1 MGQLESLDSD
11 EGLAK
16 RRHRHWY
23 DRLMMLSD
31 GVFAIAITIL
41 ATEITPLMTPGASL
55 AALWSSLTPQ
65 LDAYALSAVVICIFW
80 LAHRR
85 FMAMILTVDAPL
97 TVITLVMLGLV
108 ALLPA
113 ATRLADRQHGS
124 PYAMIIYGGLVI
136 AIGLASAALWGYAA
150 LLANLAS
157 GEVSK
162 AQRWFFFVL
171 ILLTPPFFL
180 AITGTLQRPPPGV
193 VPLTLVALFLIGWPM
208 RLWISRRLEPARPRE
223 PKSEPES

>member
-11 EGLAK
+11 EGLVR

-31 GVFAIAITIL
+31 GVFAIAITLL
-41 ATEITPLMTPGASL
+41 AAEIAPLMTPGVSL
-55 AALWSSLTPQ
+55 AGLWGALASQ
-65 LDAYALSAVVICIFW
+65 LDAYALSVIVICIFW

-97 TVITLVMLGLV
+97 TVITLVMLALV
-108 ALLPA
+108 ALIPA
-113 ATRLADRQHGS
+113 ATRMADLQHGS
-124 PYAMIIYGGLVI
+124 SSAMAIYSGLVV
-136 AIGLASAALWGYAA
+136 AIGLACAALWGYAA
-150 LLANLAS
+150 LVARLVS
-157 GEVSK
+157 DEVPK
-162 AQRWFFFVL
+162 AQRWFFFAL

-180 AITGTLQRPPPGV
+180 AITGMLQRPPPGE

-208 RLWISRRLEPARPRE
+208 RMWIARRLEPTRA
-223 PKSEPES
+223 PESEES

>member
-41 ATEITPLMTPGASL
+41 ATEITPLMTPRASL
-55 AALWSSLTPQ
+55 AELWAALTPQ
-65 LDAYALSAVVICIFW
+65 LDAYALSAIVICVFW

-97 TVITLVMLGLV
+97 TVITLVMLALV
-108 ALLPA
+108 ALIPA
-113 ATRLADRQHGS
+113 ATRLADRQHAS
-124 PYAMIIYGGLVI
+124 PFAMIIYGGLVV
-136 AIGLASAALWGYAA
+136 AIGVACAALWGYAA
-150 LLANLAS
+150 LLANLVS
-157 GEVSK
+157 DEVPK

-171 ILLTPPFFL
+171 ILLTAPFFL
-180 AITGTLQRPPPGV
+180 VITGTLQRPPPGM
-193 VPLTLVALFLIGWPM
+193 VPLALVALFLIGWRM
-208 RLWISRRLEPARPRE
+208 RTWIARRLESKRP
-223 PKSEPES
+223 PTLEPEAES

>member
-23 DRLMMLSD
+23 DRLMMLAD

-41 ATEITPLMTPGASL
+41 AFEITPLMTPGASL
-55 AALWSSLTPQ
+55 ASLWRVLVPQ
-65 LDAYALSAVVICIFW
+65 LDAYALSFVVISIFW

-97 TVITLVMLGLV
+97 SVLTLMFLGLV

-113 ATRLADRQHGS
+113 ATRLADRQNGS
-124 PYAMIIYGGLVI
+124 PYAMIIYGALVV
-136 AIGLASAALWGYAA
+136 AIGLACAAVWGYAA
-150 LLANLAS
+150 LVAKLVS
-157 GEVSK
+157 DEVTR

-171 ILLTPPFFL
+171 MLFTPSFFL
-180 AITGTLQRPPPGV
+180 ALTGTLTRPPPGL
-193 VPLTLVALFLIGWPM
+193 VPLTLIALFLIGWRM
-208 RLWISRRLEPARPRE
+208 RMWITRRLEPAAG
-223 PKSEPES
+223 KAES